1 MAKNRKHSE
10 EFKREAVRMM
20 ISRGGRTIEDVAK
33 SLGIAS
39 SLLGKWHTKYR
50 SSVKTTHRAAK
61 ETAEQQ
67 ELRELRKRVR
77 ELEQERD
84 ILKKS
89 TAFFAKLSS

>member
-1 MAKNRKHSE
+1 MAKPRKHSE

-33 SLGIAS
+33 SLGVAP
-39 SLLGKWHTKYR
+39 SLLSKWHAKYGN
-50 SSVKTTHRAAK
+50 SVKAAPRTGK

-77 ELEQERD
+77 ELEMERD
-84 ILKKS
+84 LLRTS